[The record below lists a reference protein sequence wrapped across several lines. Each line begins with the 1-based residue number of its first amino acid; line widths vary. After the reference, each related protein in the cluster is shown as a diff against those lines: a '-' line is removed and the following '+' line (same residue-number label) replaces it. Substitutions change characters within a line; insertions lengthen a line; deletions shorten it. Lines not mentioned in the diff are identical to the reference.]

1 MQSNKQLKF
10 SSGSKNK
17 RKNLVKLIVSN
28 INPRASSLVQNYH
41 KKIQKYKYMFLFLLS
56 NFMEIFR
63 FRNIFNLD
71 SYKKINIMRVYR
83 L

>member
-1 MQSNKQLKF
+1 MLCNLTSNY
-10 SSGSKNK
+10 S
-17 RKNLVKLIVSN
+17 LVPVTKIKEKILLIVSN
-28 INPRASSLVQNYH
+28 INPKASSLVQNYH
-41 KKIQKYKYMFLFLLS
+41 KKIQKYKYMILFLLS